1 MKLTA
6 KVTLF
11 ADKTKGKQEKP
22 LKKHKP
28 TQSMMPTNRLFCAE
42 IVTLHLT
49 IGQLLRIRHKGLK
62 QTAKMKKTILTTL
75 LIAVT
80 TTLMAQESHY
90 HKGLRSQS
98 ENDKY
103 GTVASDPNFNGGGGV
118 YWSRTRNVDDVA
130 ITRESPADSI
140 ARREN
145 FKRLC
150 QLAYDAY
157 EDGDAIKTVQ
167 YGDSALQTRYHTAD
181 LYYFMAVSFEKLGS
195 YDEAE
200 WSYRHERRKK
210 EEKQRRKEE
219 KKRLKQQS

>member
-1 MKLTA
+1 
-6 KVTLF
+6 
-11 ADKTKGKQEKP
+11 
-22 LKKHKP
+22 
-28 TQSMMPTNRLFCAE
+28 MMPTNRLFCAE

-49 IGQLLRIRHKGLK
+49 IGQLLRIRHKELK

-130 ITRESPADSI
+130 ITHESPADSI

-200 WSYRHERRKK
+200 WSYRHALGAGYPDALNVYKGFKERQKVRKDEEKRRKK

-219 KKRLKQQS
+219 SKRLKQQS

>member
-1 MKLTA
+1 MT
-6 KVTLF
+6 
-11 ADKTKGKQEKP
+11 
-22 LKKHKP
+22 
-28 TQSMMPTNRLFCAE
+28 PTNRLFCAE

-75 LIAVT
+75 LITVT

-157 EDGDAIKTVQ
+157 EDGDAIKTIQ

-200 WSYRHERRKK
+200 WSYRHALGAGYPDALNVYKGFKERQKVRKDEEKRRKK
-210 EEKQRRKEE
+210 EEKLRRKEE
-219 KKRLKQQS
+219 SKRLKQKS

>member
-1 MKLTA
+1 
-6 KVTLF
+6 
-11 ADKTKGKQEKP
+11 
-22 LKKHKP
+22 
-28 TQSMMPTNRLFCAE
+28 MMPTNRLFCAE

-118 YWSRTRNVDDVA
+118 YWSRTRNV
-130 ITRESPADSI
+130 
-140 ARREN
+140 ARISSDCAN
-145 FKRLC
+145 WLTTPT
-150 QLAYDAY
+150 
-157 EDGDAIKTVQ
+157 KT
-167 YGDSALQTRYHTAD
+167 GTP
-181 LYYFMAVSFEKLGS
+181 
-195 YDEAE
+195 
-200 WSYRHERRKK
+200 
-210 EEKQRRKEE
+210 
-219 KKRLKQQS
+219 

>member
-1 MKLTA
+1 
-6 KVTLF
+6 
-11 ADKTKGKQEKP
+11 
-22 LKKHKP
+22 
-28 TQSMMPTNRLFCAE
+28 
-42 IVTLHLT
+42 
-49 IGQLLRIRHKGLK
+49 
-62 QTAKMKKTILTTL
+62 MKKTILTTL

-140 ARREN
+140 ARCEN

-200 WSYRHERRKK
+200 WSYRHALGAGYPDALNVYKGFKERQKVRKDEEKRRKK

-219 KKRLKQQS
+219 SKRLKQQS

>member
-1 MKLTA
+1 
-6 KVTLF
+6 
-11 ADKTKGKQEKP
+11 
-22 LKKHKP
+22 
-28 TQSMMPTNRLFCAE
+28 
-42 IVTLHLT
+42 
-49 IGQLLRIRHKGLK
+49 
-62 QTAKMKKTILTTL
+62 MKKTILTTL

-130 ITRESPADSI
+130 ITHESPADSI

-157 EDGDAIKTVQ
+157 EDGDAIKTIQ

-200 WSYRHERRKK
+200 WSYRHALGAGYPDALNVYKGFKERQKVRKDEEKRRKK

-219 KKRLKQQS
+219 SKRLKQKS

>member
-1 MKLTA
+1 
-6 KVTLF
+6 
-11 ADKTKGKQEKP
+11 
-22 LKKHKP
+22 
-28 TQSMMPTNRLFCAE
+28 MMPTNRLFCAE

-90 HKGLRSQS
+90 HKGQRSQS

-157 EDGDAIKTVQ
+157 EDGDAIKTIQ

-200 WSYRHERRKK
+200 WSYRHALGAGYPDALNVYKGFKERQKVRKDEEKRRKK

-219 KKRLKQQS
+219 SKRLKQQS

>member
-1 MKLTA
+1 
-6 KVTLF
+6 
-11 ADKTKGKQEKP
+11 
-22 LKKHKP
+22 
-28 TQSMMPTNRLFCAE
+28 MMPTNRLFCAE

-200 WSYRHERRKK
+200 WSYRHALGAGYPDALNVYKGFKERQKVRKNEEKRRKK

-219 KKRLKQQS
+219 SKRLKQQS

>member
-1 MKLTA
+1 
-6 KVTLF
+6 
-11 ADKTKGKQEKP
+11 
-22 LKKHKP
+22 
-28 TQSMMPTNRLFCAE
+28 MMPTNRLFCAE

-130 ITRESPADSI
+130 ITHESPADSI

-157 EDGDAIKTVQ
+157 EDGDAIKTIQ

-200 WSYRHERRKK
+200 WSYRHALGAGYPDALNVYKGFKERQKVRKDEEKRRKK

-219 KKRLKQQS
+219 SKRLKQKS

>member
-1 MKLTA
+1 
-6 KVTLF
+6 
-11 ADKTKGKQEKP
+11 
-22 LKKHKP
+22 
-28 TQSMMPTNRLFCAE
+28 MMPTNRLFCAE

-130 ITRESPADSI
+130 ITHESPADSI

-157 EDGDAIKTVQ
+157 EDGDAIKTIQ

-200 WSYRHERRKK
+200 WSYRHALGAGYPDALNVYKGFKERQKVRKDEEKRRKK

-219 KKRLKQQS
+219 SKRLKQQS

>member
-1 MKLTA
+1 MT
-6 KVTLF
+6 
-11 ADKTKGKQEKP
+11 
-22 LKKHKP
+22 
-28 TQSMMPTNRLFCAE
+28 PTNRLFCAE

-62 QTAKMKKTILTTL
+62 QIAKMKKTILTTL

-200 WSYRHERRKK
+200 WSYRHALGAGYPDALNVYKGFKERQKVRKDEEKRRKK

-219 KKRLKQQS
+219 SKRPKQQS